1 MVISPRAIRQRMLP
15 DVLDIL
21 KACRRS
27 RLKVRVYRGL
37 VDLKVALPAELAA
50 YAHTSEDRVLG
61 VLHGDGKKFRRDS
74 SLLLLGVAQPEPRGG
89 DEAWAITRRGE
100 AAWEPVMARLVK
112 TRGPPEG

>member
-1 MVISPRAIRQRMLP
+1 MSPRAIPGGVLA
-15 DVLDIL
+15 DILDIL

-27 RLKVRVYRGL
+27 RVKVRVYRGL
-37 VDLKVALPAELAA
+37 VELKVALPAELAA

-61 VLHGDGKKFRRDS
+61 VLLGDGKKFRRDT
-74 SLLLLGVAQPEPRGG
+74 SLLILGVARPEARGG
-89 DEAWAITRRGE
+89 QDAWAITRRGE